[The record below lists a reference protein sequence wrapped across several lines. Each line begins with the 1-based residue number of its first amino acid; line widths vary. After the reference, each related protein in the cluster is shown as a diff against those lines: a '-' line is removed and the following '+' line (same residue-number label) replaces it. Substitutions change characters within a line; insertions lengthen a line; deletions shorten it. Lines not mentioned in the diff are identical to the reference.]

1 MRRSISGWQQHDG
14 QRRRCLFIFSPC
26 SCMIVPATAAAV
38 MAATHA
44 PVLVIIASTKTP
56 NKRENRHQLL

>member
-14 QRRRCLFIFSPC
+14 QRRRCLIIFSPC
-26 SCMIVPATAAAV
+26 SCMIVPATAAV
-38 MAATHA
+38 MAATPA

-56 NKRENRHQLL
+56 NKRENSHQLL